1 MEKIKKERRELD
13 RIDDQILN
21 LLRKRVNVCRSIGAI
36 KRLNRIPVLDALRE
50 EALRKRIRAES
61 VELDLDSEQVDAIYR
76 EIIALCTHV
85 QTEFSARE

>member
-21 LLRKRVNVCRSIGAI
+21 LLRQRVDVCKSIGAI
-36 KRLNRIPVLDALRE
+36 KRQNRIPVLDAFRE

-61 VELDLDSEQVDAIYR
+61 VELGLDPEHVDAIYR
-76 EIIALCTHV
+76 DIMALCTQV
-85 QTEFSARE
+85 QT